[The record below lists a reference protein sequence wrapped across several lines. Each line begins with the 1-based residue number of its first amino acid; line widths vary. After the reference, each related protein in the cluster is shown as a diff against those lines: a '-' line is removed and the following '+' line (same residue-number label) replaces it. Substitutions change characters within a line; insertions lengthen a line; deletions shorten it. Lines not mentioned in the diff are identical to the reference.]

1 MGDANDPA
9 WSALKQ
15 GLMFLMGN
23 GTDVIPTGVQGDLG
37 PIPFDCEIEMVTL
50 LADQTGSIVVDIWN
64 DVYGNFPPLVGDS
77 ITASAKPTIS
87 SSNKSQ
93 DSTLTGW
100 TTAISAGDILRFNV
114 DSCATITQVTLMLRV
129 RRT

>member
-9 WSALKQ
+9 WAALKQ
-15 GLMFLMGN
+15 GLMFLMGD
-23 GTDVIPTGVQGDLG
+23 GTNVIPTGIQGDLG
-37 PIPFDCEIEMVTL
+37 PIPFDCTIEMVTL
-50 LADQTGSIVVDIWN
+50 LADQSGNLVVDIWN
-64 DVYGNFPPLVGDS
+64 DTYANFPPTVADT
-77 ITASAKPTIS
+77 ICAAAKPTLAAAD
-87 SSNKSQ
+87 KYQ

-114 DSCATITQVTLMLRV
+114 DSVATITRVTLMLRV